1 MGNVVS
7 GSEWLA
13 VGSALA
19 GVGTLALV
27 AYLWRHRGKPGAN
40 WFIAGL
46 TAQAVF
52 CLAAATD
59 PFVAG
64 VAGTAL
70 ATVTWTS
77 LVAVGPLFF
86 AFTMDYTGRPLAF
99 DNTATTA
106 VLALAALNTLA
117 VATSPFHGLVW
128 QSSPGGALAATA
140 VVDPWGYVAVAFGMA
155 LAGVGVLLLL
165 ETVID
170 YGPLYR
176 REAAAVSLSSVAPTA
191 AVVAWVL
198 GLDAVPG
205 LVAVGA
211 AFVPHVCLD
220 AYAFVESEMFE
231 TNPATRRAA
240 EQGAVDDI
248 TTPVFVLDTEDRV
261 VEYNRAAGT
270 LVEDGGL
277 VSEPLGEPVSAVLDG
292 GDDAGTDVVADGGH
306 QPTDDRVRTVRVDGQ
321 RRQFRVSRSP
331 LTDPG
336 EDRVGSTLVFED
348 VTRERRREQRL
359 DVLNRVLRHNLRNR
373 MTTVAGHAEVL
384 GQEADDE
391 RTERLA
397 EMIDTAAT
405 DMLDAGEKA
414 REFERLRESGPR
426 YREVDVR
433 ACLADAVDDY
443 RDHEGRIEMNAE
455 DATVRTDPRWV
466 RLVVGN
472 LVENALEHVED
483 PVLAVAA
490 MVDESGGENGGELR
504 VTVSDDGDGIPASEL
519 EPLRS
524 GAETTLAHG
533 TGIGLW
539 VVEWSVTALGGDWS
553 VDTDDGTTVTVRFP
567 DGEDA
572 RIGSA
577 PVVGTAP
584 TGETDSG
591 DEASVAPGE
600 SEDGTTA
607 GV

>member
-1 MGNVVS
+1 MTEVVS
-7 GSEWLA
+7 GFEWLA
-13 VGSALA
+13 VGSAAA

-46 TAQAVF
+46 TAQALF
-52 CLAAATD
+52 CLAAAVD
-59 PFVAG
+59 PFVGG

-70 ATVTWTS
+70 AAVAWTS
-77 LVAVGPLFF
+77 FVAVGPLFF
-86 AFTMDYTGRPLAF
+86 AFAMDYTGRPLAF
-99 DNTATTA
+99 ENRATTA
-106 VLALAALNTLA
+106 VLALAAVNTLA
-117 VATSPFHGLVW
+117 VATSPLHGLVW
-128 QSSPGGALAATA
+128 QASPDGALAATA
-140 VVDPWGYVAVAFGMA
+140 VADPGGYVAVGFGTA
-155 LAGVGVLLLL
+155 LAGVGVLLLV

-176 REAAAVSLSSVAPTA
+176 REAAAVSLSSVVPTVV
-191 AVVAWVL
+191 VVAWLL
-198 GLDAVPG
+198 GLDAAPG

-220 AYAFVESEMFE
+220 AYAFVESDMFE

-240 EQGAVDDI
+240 EQGAVDDLA
-248 TTPVFVLDTEDRV
+248 TPVFVLDTDDRV
-261 VEYNRAAGT
+261 VEYNRAAGR
-270 LVEDGGL
+270 LVED
-277 VSEPLGEPVSAVLDG
+277 SADISDPLGTPLSTVLDAW
-292 GDDAGTDVVADGGH
+292 DEPATDGGRP
-306 QPTDDRVRTVRVDGQ
+306 PTEERIVTSSVDGDH
-321 RRQFRVSRSP
+321 RQFRVSRSP

-336 EDRVGSTLVFED
+336 ADRVGSTLVFED

-384 GQEADDE
+384 RREADDE

-443 RDHEGRIEMNAE
+443 RDREGRIEVSAD

-483 PVLAVAA
+483 PVLSVTATVG
-490 MVDESGGENGGELR
+490 EGGGECDGELL

-519 EPLRS
+519 EPLES
-524 GAETTLAHG
+524 GTETALAHG

-539 VVEWSVTALGGDWS
+539 VVEWSVTALGGAWS
-553 VDTDDGTTVTVRFP
+553 VDTADGTAVTVRLP

-572 RIGSA
+572 RIGSG
-577 PVVGTAP
+577 PVD
-584 TGETDSG
+584 ETDSTDGARSLRDELG
-591 DEASVAPGE
+591 DATASA
-600 SEDGTTA
+600 
-607 GV
+607 

>member
-1 MGNVVS
+1 MSEFVS
-7 GSEWLA
+7 GFEWLA
-13 VGSALA
+13 VGSAAA

-40 WFIAGL
+40 WFMAGL

-59 PFVAG
+59 PFVGG
-64 VAGTAL
+64 VVGTAL
-70 ATVTWTS
+70 STLTWTGF
-77 LVAVGPLFF
+77 VATGPLFF

-99 DNTATTA
+99 DNRATTA
-106 VLALAALNTLA
+106 VLTLAAANTLA
-117 VATSPFHGLVW
+117 VATSPLHGRVW
-128 QSSPGGALAATA
+128 RPGPDGALAATA
-140 VVDPWGYVAVAFGMA
+140 VVDPWGYVTVAFGTV
-155 LAGVGVLLLL
+155 LAGVGVLLLV

-176 REAAAVSLSSVAPTA
+176 REAAAVSLSSVVPTVV
-191 AVVAWVL
+191 VVAWLL

-211 AFVPHVCLD
+211 SFVPHVCLD
-220 AYAFVESEMFE
+220 AYAFVESDMFE

-240 EQGAVDDI
+240 EQNAVDDI
-248 TTPVFVLDTEDRV
+248 ATPVFVLDEDDRV
-261 VEYNRAAGT
+261 VEYNSAAGA
-270 LVEDGGL
+270 LVESSSTVSDPLGTPVSSVLDAWDEPATDGGRPATEER
-277 VSEPLGEPVSAVLDG
+277 VVTSSVG
-292 GDDAGTDVVADGGH
+292 GDH
-306 QPTDDRVRTVRVDGQ
+306 
-321 RRQFRVSRSP
+321 RQFRVSRSA

-336 EDRVGSTLVFED
+336 DDRVGSTLVFED

-384 GQEADDE
+384 GREADDE

-397 EMIDTAAT
+397 EMIDAAAT

-426 YREVDVR
+426 YREVDVS

-443 RDHEGRIEMNAE
+443 RDHEGRIEVSAD

-483 PVLAVAA
+483 PVLSVTATV
-490 MVDESGGENGGELR
+490 GERDGELLI
-504 VTVSDDGDGIPASEL
+504 TVCDDGDGIPASEL
-519 EPLRS
+519 EPMQS
-524 GAETTLAHG
+524 GTETALAHG

-539 VVEWSVTALGGDWS
+539 VVEWSVTALGGSWA
-553 VDTDDGTTVTVRFP
+553 VDTDDGTTVTVRLP
-567 DGEDA
+567 DGEDG
-572 RIGSA
+572 RI
-577 PVVGTAP
+577 
-584 TGETDSG
+584 
-591 DEASVAPGE
+591 E
-600 SEDGTTA
+600 SEAA
-607 GV
+607 GEAADALDESRDTVASA

>member
-1 MGNVVS
+1 MAEVVS
-7 GSEWLA
+7 GFEWLA
-13 VGSALA
+13 VGSAVA

-46 TAQAVF
+46 TAQALF

-59 PFVAG
+59 TFVGG
-64 VAGTAL
+64 VVGTAL
-70 ATVTWTS
+70 STLTWTAF
-77 LVAVGPLFF
+77 VATGPLFF
-86 AFTMDYTGRPLAF
+86 AFAMDYTGRPLAF
-99 DNTATTA
+99 ENTATTV
-106 VLALAALNTLA
+106 VLALAAVNTLA
-117 VATSPFHGLVW
+117 VATAPLHGLVW
-128 QSSPGGALAATA
+128 RPSPDGALAATA
-140 VVDPWGYVAVAFGMA
+140 VVDPGGYVAVAFGTA
-155 LAGVGVLLLL
+155 FAGVGVLLLV

-176 REAAAVSLSSVAPTA
+176 REAAAVALSSVVPTVV
-191 AVVAWVL
+191 VVAWLL
-198 GLDAVPG
+198 GLDAAPG

-220 AYAFVESEMFE
+220 AYAFVESDMFE

-240 EQGAVDDI
+240 EQGAVDDLA
-248 TTPVFVLDTEDRV
+248 TPVFVLDTDDRV
-261 VEYNRAAGT
+261 VEYNRAAGR
-270 LVEDGGL
+270 LVKSSADVSDPLGTPLSTVLGAWDEPATDGGRPPT
-277 VSEPLGEPVSAVLDG
+277 EER
-292 GDDAGTDVVADGGH
+292 VV
-306 QPTDDRVRTVRVDGQ
+306 TSSVDGDH
-321 RRQFRVSRSP
+321 RQFRVSRSP

-384 GQEADDE
+384 QREADDE

-414 REFERLRESGPR
+414 RESGPR
-426 YREVDVR
+426 YRDVDIR

-443 RDHEGRIEMNAE
+443 RDREGRIEVSAD
-455 DATVRTDPRWV
+455 DATIRTEPRWV

-483 PVLAVAA
+483 PVLSVTATVG
-490 MVDESGGENGGELR
+490 EGGGERDGELL

-519 EPLRS
+519 EPLES
-524 GAETTLAHG
+524 GTETALAHG

-539 VVEWSVTALGGDWS
+539 VVEWSVTALGGAWS
-553 VDTDDGTTVTVRFP
+553 VDTDDGTAVTVRLP

-572 RIGSA
+572 QIGPG
-577 PVVGTAP
+577 PVD
-584 TGETDSG
+584 ETDST
-591 DEASVAPGE
+591 
-600 SEDGTTA
+600 DGARSLRDDLEGTA
-607 GV
+607 ADA